1 MTYKRIREI
10 KEKLKF
16 KSNVAIIKKLNDL
29 EEEINES
36 ILEYE
41 YYKEELIKRFPE
53 LNNSN
58 LDLVI
63 NTSNKNVKIL
73 DL

>member
-10 KEKLKF
+10 KEKLNF
-16 KSNVAIIKKLNDL
+16 KSNVEIIKKLNDL